1 MRDGYGE
8 LIRELTE
15 EAEQRSDPVQA
26 AVERYGFER
35 AVKRCRAAGVTL
47 VSTKAQFGERRWYH
61 RKRGRLF
68 GPFAERR
75 DAWIDAVRVH
85 GVRLD

>member
-15 EAEQRSDPVQA
+15 EAEQRGDAVQA
-26 AVERYGFER
+26 AVERFGFER
-35 AVKRCRAAGVTL
+35 TVKRCRAAGVTL
-47 VSTKAQFGERRWYH
+47 VSTKTQFSERRWYH
-61 RKRGRLF
+61 RRLGRLF

-85 GVRLD
+85 DVRLD